1 MAMSV
6 EATYKNGV
14 FVPAERPLL
23 ADHERVRLT
32 VEPIPTATSGS
43 QVVRRRR
50 ERRIHLA
57 PGLAQEIAQAAEFAP
72 EEA

>member
-6 EATYKNGV
+6 EATYENGV
-14 FVPAERPLL
+14 FVPTERPIL

-32 VEPIPTATSGS
+32 VEPISVAASGS
-43 QVVRRRR
+43 QVIRRRR

-57 PGLAQEIAQAAEFAP
+57 PGLAQEIAKAAEFAP